1 MHIRRYSIPYFIRQ
15 LQINKRYHY
24 ISVSV
29 SKSQNTETPN
39 VGEDV
44 EQQKL

>member
-15 LQINKRYHY
+15 FQINKRYHY
-24 ISVSV
+24 ISVSE
-29 SKSQNTETPN
+29 SKGPNTATPD

-44 EQQKL
+44 EKQKL